1 MVPAWAWPVIVIHVL
16 VSVGMI
22 LAILLHSGKGTGL
35 SNAFGGGLPS
45 TFAGT
50 SLIERNLDRI
60 TIGLGVTFG
69 ITSFVLMLAL
79 KGTAK

>member
-1 MVPAWAWPVIVIHVL
+1 MVAAWVWPVVVIHVI

-22 LAILLHSGKGTGL
+22 MAILLHSGKGTGL

-45 TFAGT
+45 TMAGS

-60 TIGLGVTFG
+60 TIALGVTFG

-79 KGTAK
+79 RGTVK